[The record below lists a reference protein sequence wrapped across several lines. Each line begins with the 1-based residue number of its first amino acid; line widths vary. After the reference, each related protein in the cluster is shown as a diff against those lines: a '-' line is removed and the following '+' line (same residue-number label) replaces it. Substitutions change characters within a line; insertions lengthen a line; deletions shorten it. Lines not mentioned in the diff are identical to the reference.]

1 MAQWQD
7 NSEFAAAPGTD
18 DGTLVGRNTT
28 TKVGF
33 FGGVPI
39 NQPTIPAT
47 GATVQQVVDLLAA
60 LGLAKKV

>member
-1 MAQWQD
+1 MGQFAD
-7 NSEFAAAPGTD
+7 NSEWAAAPGTE
-18 DGTLVGRNTT
+18 DGALVGRNSTS
-28 TKVGF
+28 KVGF

-60 LGLAKKV
+60 LNIAKKV